1 MSFFQV
7 RPDIYFGSSSLDILR
22 TLEMTKVFLVT
33 DENMVKLKV
42 TDKVT
47 NILKTRGIE
56 VKIFSDIKPD
66 PTDEEIIKGM
76 TEMIDYD
83 ADCIIAVGGGSPI
96 DACKAMVYFIK
107 KIRKAMEQERK
118 QVFIIIPTT
127 SGTGTEVTT
136 YSVITSGNKKIP
148 LSEETMLPDIA
159 ILNPEFIKTLPPSV
173 IADTGMDVLTHAIE
187 AYVCRIS
194 NLFVRTLAL
203 GAIKTVFAD
212 LVNNYENPALERER
226 IDLQIASCMAGMAFS
241 NSALGINH
249 SIAHSLG
256 ARFHKAHG
264 RLNAVLMP
272 KVILFNA
279 RNKRAARLYSEI
291 ARELGFT
298 PKSDQE
304 GAEFLARAI
313 EMRNSKM
320 KIPGKLRDMGIDED
334 EYMGQIESMIVQIEN
349 DICTEYSPRRF
360 SRFEIEKFLRELY

>member
-1 MSFFQV
+1 MNFFQV
-7 RPDIYFGSSSLDILR
+7 KPDIYFGPSSMDILG

-47 NILKTRGIE
+47 NILKSRGIE
-56 VKIFSDIKPD
+56 IKIFSNINPD
-66 PTDEEIIKGM
+66 PTDEEIVEGM
-76 TEMIDYD
+76 TEMINFD
-83 ADCIIAVGGGSPI
+83 ADCVIAIGGGSPI
-96 DACKAMVYFIK
+96 DACKAMIYFTR
-107 KIRKAMEQERK
+107 KIRKAMEQEK
-118 QVFIIIPTT
+118 NQIFITIPTT

-136 YSVITSGNKKIP
+136 YSVITSGSKKIP
-148 LSEETMLPDIA
+148 LSEEAMLPDIA

-187 AYVCRIS
+187 AYVCKIS
-194 NLFVRTLAL
+194 NLFVRTLAI

-212 LVNNYENPALERER
+212 LVNNYENPFLERER

-264 RLNAVLMP
+264 RLNALLLP

-279 RNKRAARLYSEI
+279 KNRRAAGLYGEI
-291 ARELGFT
+291 ARELGFM
-298 PKSDQE
+298 PKSDLE
-304 GAEFLARAI
+304 GAELLSKAI
-313 EMRNSKM
+313 RMRNSKM
-320 KIPGKLRDMGIDED
+320 KIPRRLKDMGIDEK
-334 EYMGQIESMIVQIEN
+334 EYFTQIDSMINQIEK
-349 DICTEYSPRRF
+349 DICSEHTPRKF
-360 SRFEIEKFLRELY
+360 SRSEMEKFLRELY